1 MKNTDV
7 IERLMHFNLSRQEA
21 VIYVCLWENGK
32 LTGYEASKLTGI
44 SRSNVYGAL
53 NVLADKGAAVVTEAN
68 TTLYSAVDPEEF
80 LANKIRHLE
89 EDKQYI
95 IANMPRNA
103 VKEDGYLTIYGH
115 RNIKDKIRYMIEHCD
130 MRLYFAA
137 GGSIIQE
144 FEDVLTVAKEK
155 GLKIVLMSDRDY
167 RHLATHF
174 YVDESMDGQVRLITD
189 SAYVLTG
196 QYLRQDN
203 DTCLY
208 SGQNNL
214 VTIMKEALRNKI
226 RLLDIET
233 NYMNEGAKRND

>member
-21 VIYVCLWENGK
+21 IIYTCLWEYGK
-32 LTGYEASKLTGI
+32 LTGYEASKITGI

-53 NVLADKGAAVVTEAN
+53 NVLADKGAAVVTETN

-80 LANKIRHLE
+80 LANKVRHLE
-89 EDKQYI
+89 EDRQYI
-95 IANMPRNA
+95 VANMPRN
-103 VKEDGYLTIYGH
+103 VEKEEGYLTICGH
-115 RNIKDKIRYMIEHCD
+115 QNIQDKVRYMIEHCD

-144 FEDVLTVAKEK
+144 FEDVLSAAKEK

-174 YVDESMDGQVRLITD
+174 YADESMEGQIRLITD

-196 QYLRQDN
+196 QYLRQN
-203 DTCLY
+203 SDTCLY

-226 RLLDIET
+226 RLLEMGPI
-233 NYMNEGAKRND
+233 K

>member
-21 VIYVCLWENGK
+21 IIYVCLWENGQ

-53 NVLADKGAAVVTEAN
+53 NVLADKGAAIVTEAN
-68 TTLYSAVDPEEF
+68 TTLYSAVEPEEF
-80 LANKIRHLE
+80 LSNKVRHLE
-89 EDKQYI
+89 EDKAFI
-95 IANMPRNA
+95 LANMPKNE
-103 VKEDGYLTIYGH
+103 VKEDGYLTICGY
-115 RNIKDKIRYMIEHCD
+115 RNIKDKIRNMIKRCD

-137 GGSIIQE
+137 SGSILRE
-144 FEDVLTVAKEK
+144 FEDVLTEAKEK

-167 RHLATHF
+167 RHLATQF
-174 YVDESMDGQVRLITD
+174 YEDESMDGQVRLITD

-196 QYLRQDN
+196 QLQGLSS

-226 RLLDIET
+226 RLLEMEI
-233 NYMNEGAKRND
+233 K

>member
-21 VIYVCLWENGK
+21 VIYACLWEHGQ
-32 LTGYEASKLTGI
+32 LTGYEASKITGI

-80 LANKIRHLE
+80 LTNKVRHLE
-89 EDKQYI
+89 EDKAYI
-95 IANMPRNA
+95 IANMPQNSA
-103 VKEDGYLTIYGH
+103 KEDGYLTICGY
-115 RNIKDKIRYMIEHCD
+115 RNIKDKIRYMIQHCD
-130 MRLYFAA
+130 MRLYLAA
-137 GGSIIQE
+137 SGNLIRE
-144 FEDVLTVAKEK
+144 FEDVLKEAKDK

-167 RHLATHF
+167 RHLATQF
-174 YVDESMDGQVRLITD
+174 YEDESMEGQVRLITD

-196 QYLRQDN
+196 QLQGLN
-203 DTCLY
+203 SDTCLY

-226 RLLDIET
+226 RLLE
-233 NYMNEGAKRND
+233 MEAG